1 MDSYMSTPSLDNLP
15 DLVFEKILLM
25 LSYHEIAQLREVNK
39 KFNMTCMALLNRG
52 HASVKSYH
60 KRFLKSIKTRLPTKK
75 NIATNNEFSRH
86 YDILS
91 AVETRIS
98 MINIIF
104 LKHIEKGLCCFI
116 PGKVI
121 DEMNSVLQR
130 LKWEKNPPKTFQLL
144 REFIDLSSMA
154 MDYFKENTL
163 PSLKRLQTKVDKP
176 IIQVNYSQK
185 PLQTQFES
193 NSYPKIFSDNS
204 TTIDILQNSKSLP
217 SEAAIIVNK
226 LNKQIKANKN
236 YNKQTQKKNSR
247 VGKKNNF
254 PKQHHQST
262 KQKI

>member
-130 LKWEKNPPKTFQLL
+130 LKWGKKTSKNLPIASRIHRFIFYGNGLFQREYFAFLKKTANKGGQTNYSSQLFPKTL
-144 REFIDLSSMA
+144 A
-154 MDYFKENTL
+154 NT
-163 PSLKRLQTKVDKP
+163 V
-176 IIQVNYSQK
+176 
-185 PLQTQFES
+185 
-193 NSYPKIFSDNS
+193 
-204 TTIDILQNSKSLP
+204 
-217 SEAAIIVNK
+217 
-226 LNKQIKANKN
+226 
-236 YNKQTQKKNSR
+236 
-247 VGKKNNF
+247 
-254 PKQHHQST
+254 
-262 KQKI
+262 